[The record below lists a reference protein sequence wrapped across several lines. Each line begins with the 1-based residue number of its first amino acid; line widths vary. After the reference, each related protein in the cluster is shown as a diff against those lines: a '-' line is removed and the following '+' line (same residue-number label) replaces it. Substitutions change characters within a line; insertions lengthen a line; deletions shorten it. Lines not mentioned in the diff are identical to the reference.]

1 MLLDQS
7 LINLWKAE
15 LDKFW
20 ILKFKFSFGFEVCKA
35 MEDMGVSLN
44 VKLETVVLTIFHKAC
59 VEIDEVGTEAA
70 AITVSMLA
78 GDVIHEINSWA
89 EKATKGFITNI
100 LEPGSLTPMTVLV
113 LANALHFKE
122 TWSDKFDSNLTQNRD
137 FCLLNGST
145 ISTPYMT
152 SQEDYQFGSFDGFKP
167 FPNKLFLLPNK
178 LDGLPDLLETINSDF
193 VLLNRSLMNLEEVEH
208 DKFRIPKFKF
218 SYGFNVREA
227 LEDYVGIS
235 LNVNPR

>member
-1 MLLDQS
+1 
-7 LINLWKAE
+7 
-15 LDKFW
+15 
-20 ILKFKFSFGFEVCKA
+20 

-70 AITVSMLA
+70 AITVSMLVRCSLYEPEKFNFVANHPFLFMIKEKVSGA